1 MQRGTNGGNGNHFE
15 LTDSEKNSINN
26 LEEMPEF
33 QPNCAEGCLKPFLL
47 TLRAS
52 FVSGNNYERLV
63 NTCEKLRKVYE
74 CMDRLK
80 KCQQNYLFRI
90 FMDGFK
96 YMCVEHPAAFRDLME
111 CIDLHTQ
118 VATKDCEQKCK
129 AHNLIAGWFIHSAVH
144 SNKLL
149 HAGTNGAPP
158 RVNIGFLRKI
168 TSEACS
174 ILQCYFLCLKTKY
187 NARCHGIGGNLLVEA
202 MVRPIYR
209 MHNSMLLSPFWNIM
223 RLMMPS
229 QCNFM
234 MTDEGISWQRINPK
248 LDKDLKEFYKNR
260 TESLIKF
267 RPPAENFTTLEK
279 SVLRQRTK
287 RINKE
292 IDIET
297 FITVKR
303 KNETKNIKRDNIEDY
318 LEDCRAEYRKD
329 CDDNE

>member
-96 YMCVEHPAAFRDLME
+96 YMCVEHPA
-111 CIDLHTQ
+111 
-118 VATKDCEQKCK
+118 DCEQKCK

-267 RPPAENFTTLEK
+267 RPPVQILKFSNFVCTK
-279 SVLRQRTK
+279 VLPVSSK
-287 RINKE
+287 
-292 IDIET
+292 
-297 FITVKR
+297 
-303 KNETKNIKRDNIEDY
+303 DY